1 MRIAWREL
9 IRRPSKFLSVGGALT
24 LLVLLLVVLGGF
36 LDGLTLNQTGAYR
49 AQGERLLVFSQDS
62 ELLLARSRVGIDT
75 RADVEAVDGVASVG
89 GLGVVTT
96 AAEIEGHDELV
107 DVSVFGYE
115 RATDVLPTPP
125 EPGTVIADDQLDAVA
140 GLDIGEALV
149 VGSSSIRLETVG
161 LVDDTTAGVPSLWTE
176 PETWREILAEAN
188 PTAALRD
195 GQFQALVVTPTEG
208 TDLVALAARIDDATG
223 STSTATVDEVID
235 ALPAVSQQASTF
247 QGIIGVTFMVTLLV
261 VALFFALITIER
273 RKLYAVLKALGGR
286 STDLLAGLAVQAI
299 GISLG
304 AVALG
309 ILVAF
314 GFVAVLPPELPVRLE
329 PFRLAII
336 AVGTLVT
343 ALIGS
348 LFTLRRILGVDPAE
362 AIG

>member
-9 IRRPSKFLSVGGALT
+9 VRRPSKFLSVGGALT

-62 ELLLARSRVGIDT
+62 DLLLARSRIDHDT
-75 RADVEAVDGVASVG
+75 RGDVEAVEGVASVG
-89 GLGVVTT
+89 GLGTVTT
-96 AAEIEGHDELV
+96 AAEVEGHDELV
-107 DVSVFGYE
+107 DVAVFGYE
-115 RATDVLPTPP
+115 QRTDVLPEPP
-125 EPGTVIADDQLDAVA
+125 AAGEAIADDQLDAVA
-140 GLDIGEALV
+140 GLTVGDLV
-149 VGSSSIRLETVG
+149 TVGVDGTGLETVG
-161 LVDDTTAGVPSLWTE
+161 FVDDTTAGVPTLWTN
-176 PETWREILAEAN
+176 PGAWRAILAEAN
-188 PTAALRD
+188 PTAALRE
-195 GQFQALVVTPTEG
+195 GEFQALVVTPAAG
-208 TDLVALAARIDDATG
+208 TDVARLAARIDDATG
-223 STSTATVDEVID
+223 STATATVDEVID

-286 STDLLAGLAVQAI
+286 SSDLLAGLAVQAV

-304 AVALG
+304 AVVLG
-309 ILVAF
+309 IATSA
-314 GFVAVLPPELPVRLE
+314 GFVALLPPELPVRLE
-329 PFRLAII
+329 PSRLVAI

-343 ALIGS
+343 ALVGS
-348 LFTLRRILGVDPAE
+348 LFTLRRILAVDPAE